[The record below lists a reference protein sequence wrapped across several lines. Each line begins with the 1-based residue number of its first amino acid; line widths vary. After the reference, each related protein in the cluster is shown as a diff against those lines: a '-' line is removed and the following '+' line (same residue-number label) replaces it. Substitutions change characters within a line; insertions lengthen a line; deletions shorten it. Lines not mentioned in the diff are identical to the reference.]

1 MKKFTLI
8 LSMVLVVS
16 VLYGQSLVEK
26 RTTRFLQQ
34 KGDIEY
40 SRDLEVIWSDDFSDA
55 DLWVTDYDDQNA
67 NDGPWVIGTDG
78 PAGYYSEAMGAIE
91 STTGDNG
98 FAMYDSDGTGVEVGS
113 QDSKLIYHTAIDCGD
128 YDKVAVTF
136 ESYYRKFHGVCYVEI
151 STDSTNWTQYQ
162 VHEDVAVNSATSN
175 PEIVTINITDVAANQ
190 ETVYFMFRYVGEW
203 DYAWMVDDVK
213 FFVAPDHDLKV
224 VDARVN
230 FFQYPHYIDSATYP
244 VGEYYG
250 FSGFF
255 GMIPQRQ
262 IANENA
268 LMVFDGVVKNL
279 GSMDATPTFSINVT
293 DPSSDVIFSNDV
305 VYDDVL
311 GTSAQDTMSIID
323 TEFHIDAPELGTYT
337 WTFET
342 SEDGI
347 TEENPA
353 DNTITY
359 TTEVTENLYTRDNGM
374 YTGGVGTEN
383 FVGGG
388 LDGDIVGVVY
398 PFFEPDTIVKGRV
411 FLSSMTALNTSFV
424 FKIMTWDEVADEWVE
439 LTSSS
444 IITVDDSTDLE
455 VMLEIEFPD
464 YVPVEPIDGF
474 TEVLAAV
481 EIYPGGESFRIGID
495 NTAPTS
501 GYETWMYFMDDLT
514 WYTYGGEAA
523 LLIQLELKG
532 MTSVGQN
539 TYNDFEVY
547 PNPTNGV
554 IRIENVKDA
563 TVEVFDML
571 GKRVAVV
578 DNAEYQTSIDLGA
591 FAEGSYIV
599 RVTANEGVGMRK
611 VNLIK

>member
-532 MTSVGQN
+532 MTSVGHN

>member
-279 GSMDATPTFSINVT
+279 GCMDATPTFSINVT

-347 TEENPA
+347 TEEKPA